1 MNLPIEQIIPDIL
14 SKLDHSN
21 RLIIQ
26 AEPGAGKTT
35 VVPLRLMDQSW
46 AGGKILVLEP
56 RRLAAVS
63 SARRMSSTLGESVGK
78 TVGYRVR
85 LDTKVSESTKIEVI
99 TEGIFIRMIQN
110 DPELTGVNCVIFDE
124 FHERSL
130 DADLGLALAIDCQE
144 NLRDDLKIIL
154 MSATI
159 DGERFAEKLGCETVK
174 SEGRSFPVEVRWSV
188 PRDREW
194 LVDHVVRTIRELV
207 RSESGSI
214 LAFLPGMGEIVQA
227 ESKLRESGFD
237 QSIKICPLYGTL
249 SREVQDEAI
258 LPAVAGTRKIVLATN
273 IAETSITIDG
283 ITAVVDSGVHR
294 EPKFDPGS
302 GMTRLTESP
311 ISRASA
317 DQRAGRAGRTA
328 PGIAVRLWAEQS
340 HAGRQ
345 PFHKPEILSAEL
357 SSFLLE
363 LALWGTTDLASLFLF
378 DLPNSA
384 IVNESKNLLVMLGAL
399 DSQFRITALGKAI
412 AHLGTHPRLAK
423 MIIAGNSQTAR
434 DLAAVLS
441 ERDFMKPKDRFV
453 QADLAI
459 RIGQIERF
467 RRGEPLHE
475 AGFTIDRS
483 AVKRIVE
490 LADSWKNV
498 GANPCVR
505 PQSIGSL
512 LALAFPDRIGMKR
525 AGQANKYL
533 LSGGGGASLS
543 ETDPL
548 AKSELVVVAECS
560 SRDRDAKIF
569 LAAEISRSE
578 IESIFEDKLKPK
590 RELFWSDREEKIQA
604 RETVRLGELIFSE
617 KRIDNADKSQM
628 VSAVISGIRSM
639 GISCLPWNEDASEF
653 RDRLNFLHR
662 HFPDQFE
669 SADDDSLLATLEIW
683 LAPYLNGITRK
694 DQFGKIDLLSA
705 LKSPFDWNQLSEID
719 RLAPTRMEVP
729 EGSRMKIDYS
739 VEPPVLAVKLQM
751 MFGSTATPAVG
762 NGTVPLTIHLLSP
775 AGRPVQIT
783 QDLIGFWD
791 GSYDLVKKEM
801 KGRYPRH
808 PWPDNPREAV
818 ATTKT
823 TKRFNETKM

>member
-1 MNLPIEQIIPDIL
+1 MDLPIEQIIPDIIA
-14 SKLDHSN
+14 KLATSN

-35 VVPLRLMDQSW
+35 VVPLKLMGQSW
-46 AGGKILVLEP
+46 ATGKILVLEP

-85 LDTKVSESTKIEVI
+85 LDTKVSDSTKIEII

-110 DPELTGVNCVIFDE
+110 DPELSGINAVIFDE

-159 DGERFAEKLGCETVK
+159 DGERLAEKLSCDTVK
-174 SEGRSFPVEVRWSV
+174 SQGRSFPVEIRWNP

-194 LVDHVVRTIRELV
+194 LVDHTVRTIRELV

-214 LAFLPGMGEIVQA
+214 LAFLPGMGEIVQV
-227 ESKLRESGFD
+227 ETKLRESGFD
-237 QSIKICPLYGTL
+237 PSIKICPLYGTL
-249 SREVQDEAI
+249 SRENQDEAI
-258 LPAVAGTRKIVLATN
+258 APAKAGTRKIVLATN

-302 GMTRLTESP
+302 GMTRLIVSP

-328 PGIAVRLWAEQS
+328 PGIAVRLWSEQS

-363 LALWGTTDLASLFLF
+363 LALWGTTDLNSLFLF
-378 DLPNSA
+378 DLPHPA
-384 IVNESKNLLVMLGAL
+384 VQNESKSLLVMLGAL
-399 DSQFRITALGKAI
+399 DFNYKISKL
-412 AHLGTHPRLAK
+412 
-423 MIIAGNSQTAR
+423 GNSQSAR
-434 DLAAVLS
+434 DLAAILS
-441 ERDFMKPKDRFV
+441 ERDFMKPKDRFE
-453 QADLAI
+453 QADLAL

-467 RRGEPLHE
+467 RRGETLHE

-490 LADSWKNV
+490 LADSWRNV
-498 GANPCVR
+498 GANSICPENGGDRKLPVH
-505 PQSIGSL
+505 IGSL

-525 AGQANKYL
+525 TGQASKYL
-533 LSGGGGASLS
+533 LSGGGGASLC

-548 AKSELVVVAECS
+548 AKAEFVVVAECS
-560 SRDRDAKIF
+560 GRDRDAKIF
-569 LAAEISRSE
+569 LAAEISRAE
-578 IESIFEDKLKPK
+578 IESLFENQLKPK
-590 RELFWSDREEKIQA
+590 RELFWSDRDEKVLA

-639 GISCLPWNEDASEF
+639 GIDSLNWSDEASEF
-653 RDRLNFLHR
+653 RDRLAFLHR
-662 HFPDQFE
+662 HFPDQFDPVDE
-669 SADDDSLLATLEIW
+669 ETLLATLEMW

-705 LKSPFDWNQLSEID
+705 LRSPFDWNRLAEID
-719 RLAPTRMEVP
+719 RLAPTRMVVP
-729 EGSRMKIDYS
+729 EGSHMKIDYS

-751 MFGSTATPAVG
+751 MFGSTVTPAVG
-762 NGTVPLTIHLLSP
+762 AGTVPLTIHLLSP

-818 ATTKT
+818 ATAKT
-823 TKRFNETKM
+823 TKRFNETKQ